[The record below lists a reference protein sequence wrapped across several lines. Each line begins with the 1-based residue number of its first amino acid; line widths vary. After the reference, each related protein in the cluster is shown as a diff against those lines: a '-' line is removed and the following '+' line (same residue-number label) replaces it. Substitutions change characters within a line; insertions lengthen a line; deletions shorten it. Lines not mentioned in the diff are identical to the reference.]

1 MFVRRRGVLPLS
13 TGVAMLVA
21 VTACGVQAGDKQP
34 APAKPPASDAELRT
48 HLLPF
53 SMANGWTAQPF
64 PEGFVGGPDSSP
76 ECHFM
81 VGQDLVDATTTG
93 AVGSAS
99 AELTGPR
106 NARGGSGGEEALYSF
121 RTGGAHRAMQA
132 MRADATHC
140 TTVILSGS
148 GTHTDT
154 STFTSVDGPHLGDES
169 LVIRTVTH
177 YSRFPGVAQ
186 RSDAIV
192 VRVGDALVVISPMV
206 PVYPADN
213 DAVAALVPLAVAQL
227 TSNHPQ
233 PVDTTN
239 VPV

>member
-1 MFVRRRGVLPLS
+1 MRHRGVLPLS
-13 TGVAMLVA
+13 TAVAMLVA
-21 VTACGVQAGDKQP
+21 VTACGAQAGDKQA

-48 HLLPF
+48 HLLPV
-53 SMANGWTAQPF
+53 SMADGWTAQPF

-76 ECHFM
+76 ECHLM

-106 NARGGSGGEEALYSF
+106 NARGGKNGGEEALYSF
-121 RTGGAHRAMQA
+121 RAGGAHRAMQA
-132 MRADATHC
+132 MRADAAHC
-140 TTVILSGS
+140 GTVILSGS
-148 GTHTDT
+148 GTHADT
-154 STFTSVDGPHLGDES
+154 STFTPVDGPHLGDES
-169 LVIRTVTH
+169 LVIRTATR
-177 YSRFPGVAQ
+177 YSRFPGVTQ
-186 RSDAIV
+186 RSDATV

-206 PVYPADN
+206 SVYPADN

-233 PVDTTN
+233 PVDPTT
-239 VPV
+239 VPM